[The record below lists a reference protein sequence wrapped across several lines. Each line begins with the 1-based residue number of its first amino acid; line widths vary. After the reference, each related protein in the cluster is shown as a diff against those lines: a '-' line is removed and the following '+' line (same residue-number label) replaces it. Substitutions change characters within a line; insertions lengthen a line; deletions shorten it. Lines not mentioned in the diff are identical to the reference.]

1 MSAPQRIPYVEDND
15 IVREITS
22 ELLAQDQRQ
31 IVACAT
37 AEEALRTF
45 TAEPFDLVITDVS
58 LPVMSGMD
66 LARSLLKLKPHV
78 PIILASGY
86 DLDFALENWAGN
98 VRSIIKA
105 DSTFKRRI
113 VLSNAP
119 DCRHRPLP
127 GRRRGWKSLGRTR
140 CTAATSL
147 GSAH

>member
-1 MSAPQRIPYVEDND
+1 VVRAKDALTTSDPSIATASAATPMSAPQRILYVEDND

-37 AEEALRTF
+37 AEEALKTF

-66 LARSLLKLKPHV
+66 LARNLLKLKPHV

-86 DLDFALENWAGN
+86 DLDFALENWGGN
-98 VRSIIKA
+98 VRSIIKP
-105 DSTFKRRI
+105 FE
-113 VLSNAP
+113 AP
-119 DCRHRPLP
+119 EIEAIMSQL
-127 GRRRGWKSLGRTR
+127 LG
-140 CTAATSL
+140 
-147 GSAH
+147 G

>member
-1 MSAPQRIPYVEDND
+1 MSAPQRILYVEDND
-15 IVREITS
+15 IVREVTS

-37 AEEALRTF
+37 AEEALKTF

-66 LARSLLKLKPHV
+66 LARNLLKLKPHL

-98 VRSIIKA
+98 VRSIIKP
-105 DSTFKRRI
+105 FE
-113 VLSNAP
+113 AP
-119 DCRHRPLP
+119 EIEAIMSQL
-127 GRRRGWKSLGRTR
+127 LG
-140 CTAATSL
+140 
-147 GSAH
+147 G